1 MVVDLSFHLAAFDFL
16 CVCGMSEIGFGIAL
30 CNFKQFFS
38 LQITNFLGHASRV
51 KKLVPV
57 ISLSLSTSFLCPPPH
72 VQIFNSQFTLSCLCL
87 WPFFSSFGL
96 GYFALTSHDNTIM
109 IILHTESKSVMGDMC
124 EGERKR
130 IGLALINFKLWQKN
144 SNCVLREIECSIQL
158 CKIDMVI
165 LLY

>member
-1 MVVDLSFHLAAFDFL
+1 MVVDLSFHLAVFDFFFVCVECLKLVLALL
-16 CVCGMSEIGFGIAL
+16 CVI
-30 CNFKQFFS
+30 FF
-38 LQITNFLGHASRV
+38 TKNYKFLGTCESSK

-144 SNCVLREIECSIQL
+144 SNCVLRKIECSIQL
-158 CKIDMVI
+158 CKIVMVI